1 MIDKKELISTYLQ
14 QFGSHYQISRL
25 LNPTL
30 RIDDEFISHFFEQ
43 VVDQYGE
50 TFAITEEEK
59 TEIERK
65 IKSQYCIFQDEGA
78 ALVGDYEHDFMWYAN
93 LQAQEDYDEYY
104 WPRYKAH
111 LENKNFSPAGIDT
124 LENKTLPKLM
134 SYIGNPNEDSPFS
147 IRGLVVGDVQSGKT
161 SNYLGLITK
170 AADAGYKVIF
180 LLTGTIESLRRQTQK
195 RVEEGFI
202 GYDSVNA
209 EDVGVGRGS
218 RTPKA
223 FTSRNNDFT
232 GKNDQNT
239 TYKINDNASEPMI
252 FVIKKNVSVL
262 KKLYASLKNI
272 NTSSAVSQ
280 ITVPMIMIDDEA
292 DNASINTNKKDED
305 PTKINNYIRKI
316 LTLFA
321 RNTYVGFT
329 ATPFA
334 NVFISYDTQDEM
346 LADDLFPRHFIYS
359 LESPSNYCGAQ
370 KYFFESNSNV
380 RFINDYDD
388 KVFPLRHK
396 KEWDGDKLFPSFYH
410 SINVFLLANAI
421 RDIREVEKNT
431 HRSMLI
437 NMSRFTDVQFVI
449 KEIVENYFADMKR
462 AIKQNCRCKKEDY
475 MRNSLISA
483 LYESYELEYADN
495 NWFGKTA
502 TWDQVFERLPEAI
515 KDIEIAVVNSSRN
528 SNKLDYSKH
537 ERDGL
542 RVIAIGGLAL
552 SRGLTLEGL
561 CVSYFYRN
569 TATFDVLMQMGRWFG
584 YRDDYGDMCKIYL
597 TDFSYR
603 YYREISQSIDQLKK
617 DIRTMGAQGKRPE
630 DYGIR
635 VRNNSS
641 EMGITAANKMRNTK
655 AKIDR
660 KSFYGSVFETPYLH
674 RSLSAVSENI
684 DHTSAFL
691 RELTVAQ
698 KDDSVQHPYI
708 RDISARRVFELLQV
722 LNIHEANENFDT
734 TIDTVNNNVIVEDD
748 GKGMTAGDINESFLN
763 IGYDKRSD
771 NGVTDSGRKIM
782 GRKGIGKLATFSL
795 TNTVRV
801 LSSKDH
807 KKAGCI
813 LDFKRI
819 TEDDAEPD
827 AINPDV
833 IIFDEKRLSKNGTGT
848 RLELIGVKKK
858 ITVSFRFIVS
868 KLMRTFDVNDLNFS
882 IHIRKNNEKYRTL
895 IRSELDY
902 FSIMDTIIT
911 IGENFASK
919 LESVNNNSIPE
930 RYKLTSTYDE
940 YIAAQPVRGRNLL
953 SAFPYK
959 IEVEDKDGNAANID
973 FAISGWMG
981 TVRNLTDLR
990 LLEKETDDA
999 EDEDRITIND
1009 NRISLYSR
1017 GKLGEYDILSK
1028 IKNNRNSEAYVIG
1041 ELYVDIFEQDGL
1053 ADMAI
1058 SNRRGYEEN
1067 DPRYIEVIKIAKR
1080 LLGYIVGQKDIVS
1093 KRRKEDDQRIEDEK
1107 IKKKFWENP
1116 QTREILEL
1124 RLNDA
1129 EKQVVQEENLQF
1141 TRAVNN
1147 GKQTK
1152 KIFISHKEEHKLYGQ
1167 FIVDVLETYGV
1178 DVVSTI
1184 IFTGDRRLGVPQG
1197 KDIYDYLKD
1206 CFREDLMVIF
1216 LFSKAFYDSNICI
1229 SEAGAAWATNQNCMN
1244 VVIDISFSDIEK
1256 PSNNAL
1262 SSIKFQQ
1269 IRTPD
1274 QTITVTEFFKTI
1286 IEEGLHFEYDE
1297 SKLQKALNYVLKTD
1311 KYSDQKI
1318 DFPATFL
1325 PKRKFLPVPRCPKCH
1340 NIMLLTEEN
1349 GRLKYVCSNVSCDEC
1364 YEAVIN

>member
-124 LENKTLPKLM
+124 LENKT
-134 SYIGNPNEDSPFS
+134 
-147 IRGLVVGDVQSGKT
+147 
-161 SNYLGLITK
+161 
-170 AADAGYKVIF
+170 
-180 LLTGTIESLRRQTQK
+180 
-195 RVEEGFI
+195 
-202 GYDSVNA
+202 
-209 EDVGVGRGS
+209 
-218 RTPKA
+218 
-223 FTSRNNDFT
+223 
-232 GKNDQNT
+232 
-239 TYKINDNASEPMI
+239 
-252 FVIKKNVSVL
+252 
-262 KKLYASLKNI
+262 
-272 NTSSAVSQ
+272 
-280 ITVPMIMIDDEA
+280 
-292 DNASINTNKKDED
+292 
-305 PTKINNYIRKI
+305 
-316 LTLFA
+316 
-321 RNTYVGFT
+321 
-329 ATPFA
+329 
-334 NVFISYDTQDEM
+334 
-346 LADDLFPRHFIYS
+346 
-359 LESPSNYCGAQ
+359 
-370 KYFFESNSNV
+370 
-380 RFINDYDD
+380 
-388 KVFPLRHK
+388 
-396 KEWDGDKLFPSFYH
+396 
-410 SINVFLLANAI
+410 
-421 RDIREVEKNT
+421 
-431 HRSMLI
+431 
-437 NMSRFTDVQFVI
+437 
-449 KEIVENYFADMKR
+449 
-462 AIKQNCRCKKEDY
+462 
-475 MRNSLISA
+475 
-483 LYESYELEYADN
+483 
-495 NWFGKTA
+495 
-502 TWDQVFERLPEAI
+502 
-515 KDIEIAVVNSSRN
+515 
-528 SNKLDYSKH
+528 
-537 ERDGL
+537 
-542 RVIAIGGLAL
+542 
-552 SRGLTLEGL
+552 
-561 CVSYFYRN
+561 
-569 TATFDVLMQMGRWFG
+569 
-584 YRDDYGDMCKIYL
+584 
-597 TDFSYR
+597 
-603 YYREISQSIDQLKK
+603 
-617 DIRTMGAQGKRPE
+617 
-630 DYGIR
+630 
-635 VRNNSS
+635 
-641 EMGITAANKMRNTK
+641 
-655 AKIDR
+655 
-660 KSFYGSVFETPYLH
+660 
-674 RSLSAVSENI
+674 
-684 DHTSAFL
+684 
-691 RELTVAQ
+691 
-698 KDDSVQHPYI
+698 
-708 RDISARRVFELLQV
+708 
-722 LNIHEANENFDT
+722 
-734 TIDTVNNNVIVEDD
+734 
-748 GKGMTAGDINESFLN
+748 
-763 IGYDKRSD
+763 
-771 NGVTDSGRKIM
+771 
-782 GRKGIGKLATFSL
+782 
-795 TNTVRV
+795 
-801 LSSKDH
+801 
-807 KKAGCI
+807 
-813 LDFKRI
+813 
-819 TEDDAEPD
+819 
-827 AINPDV
+827 
-833 IIFDEKRLSKNGTGT
+833 
-848 RLELIGVKKK
+848 
-858 ITVSFRFIVS
+858 
-868 KLMRTFDVNDLNFS
+868 
-882 IHIRKNNEKYRTL
+882 
-895 IRSELDY
+895 
-902 FSIMDTIIT
+902 
-911 IGENFASK
+911 
-919 LESVNNNSIPE
+919 
-930 RYKLTSTYDE
+930 
-940 YIAAQPVRGRNLL
+940 
-953 SAFPYK
+953 
-959 IEVEDKDGNAANID
+959 
-973 FAISGWMG
+973 
-981 TVRNLTDLR
+981 
-990 LLEKETDDA
+990 
-999 EDEDRITIND
+999 
-1009 NRISLYSR
+1009 LYSR

>member
-1 MIDKKELISTYLQ
+1 MVDNIDYDAYLAIVPGEFLHKIYYDHGPHLLEGNVRAFLSNRGKINRGIRNTIRTEPTKFFTYNN
-14 QFGSHYQISRL
+14 GIACTAAKI
-25 LNPTL
+25 TL
-30 RIDDEFISHFFEQ
+30 SPDGHKI
-43 VVDQYGE
+43 V
-50 TFAITEEEK
+50 
-59 TEIERK
+59 EIEDLQIINGGQTTASLTSAVLK
-65 IKSQYCIFQDEGA
+65 DKLSLDNIFVPMKMTVVKND
-78 ALVGDYEHDFMWYAN
+78 DYDTMIQNISKYAN
-93 LQAQEDYDEYY
+93 
-104 WPRYKAH
+104 
-111 LENKNFSPAGIDT
+111 S
-124 LENKTLPKLM
+124 
-134 SYIGNPNEDSPFS
+134 
-147 IRGLVVGDVQSGKT
+147 
-161 SNYLGLITK
+161 
-170 AADAGYKVIF
+170 
-180 LLTGTIESLRRQTQK
+180 
-195 RVEEGFI
+195 
-202 GYDSVNA
+202 
-209 EDVGVGRGS
+209 
-218 RTPKA
+218 
-223 FTSRNNDFT
+223 
-232 GKNDQNT
+232 QNT
-239 TYKINDNASEPMI
+239 VTDADFFSNHPFHRTLATLSTHTPAPAKDGSLHGTYWYYERSRGKYEQEQ
-252 FVIKKNVSVL
+252 F
-262 KKLYASLKNI
+262 KLY
-272 NTSSAVSQ
+272 
-280 ITVPMIMIDDEA
+280 
-292 DNASINTNKKDED
+292 KK
-305 PTKINNYIRKI
+305 
-316 LTLFA
+316 
-321 RNTYVGFT
+321 
-329 ATPFA
+329 
-334 NVFISYDTQDEM
+334 S
-346 LADDLFPRHFIYS
+346 
-359 LESPSNYCGAQ
+359 
-370 KYFFESNSNV
+370 
-380 RFINDYDD
+380 
-388 KVFPLRHK
+388 
-396 KEWDGDKLFPSFYH
+396 
-410 SINVFLLANAI
+410 
-421 RDIREVEKNT
+421 
-431 HRSMLI
+431 
-437 NMSRFTDVQFVI
+437 
-449 KEIVENYFADMKR
+449 
-462 AIKQNCRCKKEDY
+462 
-475 MRNSLISA
+475 
-483 LYESYELEYADN
+483 
-495 NWFGKTA
+495 
-502 TWDQVFERLPEAI
+502 
-515 KDIEIAVVNSSRN
+515 DIE
-528 SNKLDYSKH
+528 
-537 ERDGL
+537 
-542 RVIAIGGLAL
+542 
-552 SRGLTLEGL
+552 
-561 CVSYFYRN
+561 
-569 TATFDVLMQMGRWFG
+569 
-584 YRDDYGDMCKIYL
+584 
-597 TDFSYR
+597 
-603 YYREISQSIDQLKK
+603 
-617 DIRTMGAQGKRPE
+617 
-630 DYGIR
+630 
-635 VRNNSS
+635 
-641 EMGITAANKMRNTK
+641 
-655 AKIDR
+655 
-660 KSFYGSVFETPYLH
+660 
-674 RSLSAVSENI
+674 
-684 DHTSAFL
+684 
-691 RELTVAQ
+691 
-698 KDDSVQHPYI
+698 
-708 RDISARRVFELLQV
+708 
-722 LNIHEANENFDT
+722 NF
-734 TIDTVNNNVIVEDD
+734 
-748 GKGMTAGDINESFLN
+748 
-763 IGYDKRSD
+763 
-771 NGVTDSGRKIM
+771 
-782 GRKGIGKLATFSL
+782 
-795 TNTVRV
+795 
-801 LSSKDH
+801 
-807 KKAGCI
+807 
-813 LDFKRI
+813 
-819 TEDDAEPD
+819 
-827 AINPDV
+827 
-833 IIFDEKRLSKNGTGT
+833 
-848 RLELIGVKKK
+848 KKK
-858 ITVSFRFIVS
+858 YPKCQV
-868 KLMRTFDVNDLNFS
+868 
-882 IHIRKNNEKYRTL
+882 HIRKNNEKYRTL

-981 TVRNLTDLR
+981 TVRNLPDLR

>member
-1 MIDKKELISTYLQ
+1 
-14 QFGSHYQISRL
+14 
-25 LNPTL
+25 
-30 RIDDEFISHFFEQ
+30 
-43 VVDQYGE
+43 
-50 TFAITEEEK
+50 
-59 TEIERK
+59 
-65 IKSQYCIFQDEGA
+65 
-78 ALVGDYEHDFMWYAN
+78 MWYAN

-528 SNKLDYSKH
+528 SNKLDYL
-537 ERDGL
+537 EAQIDGTTYDDYFL
-542 RVIAIGGLAL
+542 TDTLGKLVAMGELIDPQPLCVNKKGRNNRIMSFDALAFDESDKSVVL
-552 SRGLTLEGL
+552 ISNEFKDSVLETLTLTEINKIQTRMLNFLEEAYEGTL
-561 CVSYFYRN
+561 EKYFDIYD
-569 TATFDVLMQMGRWFG
+569 DVLKIGRDIA
-584 YRDDYGDMCKIYL
+584 RRMHIDYVNAEND
-597 TDFSYR
+597 
-603 YYREISQSIDQLKK
+603 ESIDKINL
-617 DIRTMGAQGKRPE
+617 I
-630 DYGIR
+630 I
-635 VRNNSS
+635 
-641 EMGITAANKMRNTK
+641 ITN
-655 AKIDR
+655 
-660 KSFYGSVFETPYLH
+660 
-674 RSLSAVSENI
+674 
-684 DHTSAFL
+684 
-691 RELTVAQ
+691 Q
-698 KDDSVQHPYI
+698 
-708 RDISARRVFELLQV
+708 DISNSVKELPPFTFLDKKVGVSIWSTMRFFELYQ
-722 LNIHEANENFDT
+722 
-734 TIDTVNNNVIVEDD
+734 
-748 GKGMTAGDINESFLN
+748 S
-763 IGYDKRSD
+763 
-771 NGVTDSGRKIM
+771 
-782 GRKGIGKLATFSL
+782 
-795 TNTVRV
+795 
-801 LSSKDH
+801 
-807 KKAGCI
+807 
-813 LDFKRI
+813 
-819 TEDDAEPD
+819 
-827 AINPDV
+827 
-833 IIFDEKRLSKNGTGT
+833 
-848 RLELIGVKKK
+848 GVKKK

-981 TVRNLTDLR
+981 TVRNLPDLR

>member
-329 ATPFA
+329 ATP
-334 NVFISYDTQDEM
+334 
-346 LADDLFPRHFIYS
+346 
-359 LESPSNYCGAQ
+359 
-370 KYFFESNSNV
+370 
-380 RFINDYDD
+380 
-388 KVFPLRHK
+388 
-396 KEWDGDKLFPSFYH
+396 
-410 SINVFLLANAI
+410 
-421 RDIREVEKNT
+421 
-431 HRSMLI
+431 
-437 NMSRFTDVQFVI
+437 
-449 KEIVENYFADMKR
+449 
-462 AIKQNCRCKKEDY
+462 
-475 MRNSLISA
+475 
-483 LYESYELEYADN
+483 
-495 NWFGKTA
+495 
-502 TWDQVFERLPEAI
+502 
-515 KDIEIAVVNSSRN
+515 
-528 SNKLDYSKH
+528 
-537 ERDGL
+537 
-542 RVIAIGGLAL
+542 
-552 SRGLTLEGL
+552 
-561 CVSYFYRN
+561 
-569 TATFDVLMQMGRWFG
+569 
-584 YRDDYGDMCKIYL
+584 
-597 TDFSYR
+597 
-603 YYREISQSIDQLKK
+603 
-617 DIRTMGAQGKRPE
+617 
-630 DYGIR
+630 
-635 VRNNSS
+635 
-641 EMGITAANKMRNTK
+641 
-655 AKIDR
+655 
-660 KSFYGSVFETPYLH
+660 
-674 RSLSAVSENI
+674 
-684 DHTSAFL
+684 
-691 RELTVAQ
+691 
-698 KDDSVQHPYI
+698 
-708 RDISARRVFELLQV
+708 
-722 LNIHEANENFDT
+722 
-734 TIDTVNNNVIVEDD
+734 
-748 GKGMTAGDINESFLN
+748 
-763 IGYDKRSD
+763 
-771 NGVTDSGRKIM
+771 
-782 GRKGIGKLATFSL
+782 
-795 TNTVRV
+795 
-801 LSSKDH
+801 
-807 KKAGCI
+807 
-813 LDFKRI
+813 
-819 TEDDAEPD
+819 
-827 AINPDV
+827 
-833 IIFDEKRLSKNGTGT
+833 
-848 RLELIGVKKK
+848 
-858 ITVSFRFIVS
+858 
-868 KLMRTFDVNDLNFS
+868 
-882 IHIRKNNEKYRTL
+882 
-895 IRSELDY
+895 
-902 FSIMDTIIT
+902 
-911 IGENFASK
+911 
-919 LESVNNNSIPE
+919 
-930 RYKLTSTYDE
+930 YDE

-981 TVRNLTDLR
+981 TVRNLPDLR

>member
-528 SNKLDYSKH
+528 SNAD
-537 ERDGL
+537 
-542 RVIAIGGLAL
+542 A
-552 SRGLTLEGL
+552 
-561 CVSYFYRN
+561 
-569 TATFDVLMQMGRWFG
+569 
-584 YRDDYGDMCKIYL
+584 
-597 TDFSYR
+597 
-603 YYREISQSIDQLKK
+603 
-617 DIRTMGAQGKRPE
+617 
-630 DYGIR
+630 
-635 VRNNSS
+635 NNVW
-641 EMGITAANKMRNTK
+641 I
-655 AKIDR
+655 
-660 KSFYGSVFETPYLH
+660 
-674 RSLSAVSENI
+674 
-684 DHTSAFL
+684 
-691 RELTVAQ
+691 
-698 KDDSVQHPYI
+698 
-708 RDISARRVFELLQV
+708 
-722 LNIHEANENFDT
+722 

-981 TVRNLTDLR
+981 TVRNLPDLR

>member
-202 GYDSVNA
+202 GYDSVN
-209 EDVGVGRGS
+209 
-218 RTPKA
+218 
-223 FTSRNNDFT
+223 
-232 GKNDQNT
+232 
-239 TYKINDNASEPMI
+239 
-252 FVIKKNVSVL
+252 
-262 KKLYASLKNI
+262 
-272 NTSSAVSQ
+272 
-280 ITVPMIMIDDEA
+280 
-292 DNASINTNKKDED
+292 
-305 PTKINNYIRKI
+305 
-316 LTLFA
+316 
-321 RNTYVGFT
+321 
-329 ATPFA
+329 
-334 NVFISYDTQDEM
+334 
-346 LADDLFPRHFIYS
+346 
-359 LESPSNYCGAQ
+359 
-370 KYFFESNSNV
+370 
-380 RFINDYDD
+380 
-388 KVFPLRHK
+388 
-396 KEWDGDKLFPSFYH
+396 
-410 SINVFLLANAI
+410 
-421 RDIREVEKNT
+421 
-431 HRSMLI
+431 
-437 NMSRFTDVQFVI
+437 
-449 KEIVENYFADMKR
+449 
-462 AIKQNCRCKKEDY
+462 
-475 MRNSLISA
+475 
-483 LYESYELEYADN
+483 
-495 NWFGKTA
+495 
-502 TWDQVFERLPEAI
+502 
-515 KDIEIAVVNSSRN
+515 
-528 SNKLDYSKH
+528 
-537 ERDGL
+537 
-542 RVIAIGGLAL
+542 
-552 SRGLTLEGL
+552 
-561 CVSYFYRN
+561 
-569 TATFDVLMQMGRWFG
+569 
-584 YRDDYGDMCKIYL
+584 
-597 TDFSYR
+597 
-603 YYREISQSIDQLKK
+603 
-617 DIRTMGAQGKRPE
+617 
-630 DYGIR
+630 
-635 VRNNSS
+635 
-641 EMGITAANKMRNTK
+641 
-655 AKIDR
+655 
-660 KSFYGSVFETPYLH
+660 
-674 RSLSAVSENI
+674 
-684 DHTSAFL
+684 
-691 RELTVAQ
+691 
-698 KDDSVQHPYI
+698 
-708 RDISARRVFELLQV
+708 
-722 LNIHEANENFDT
+722 
-734 TIDTVNNNVIVEDD
+734 
-748 GKGMTAGDINESFLN
+748 
-763 IGYDKRSD
+763 
-771 NGVTDSGRKIM
+771 
-782 GRKGIGKLATFSL
+782 
-795 TNTVRV
+795 
-801 LSSKDH
+801 
-807 KKAGCI
+807 
-813 LDFKRI
+813 
-819 TEDDAEPD
+819 
-827 AINPDV
+827 
-833 IIFDEKRLSKNGTGT
+833 
-848 RLELIGVKKK
+848 
-858 ITVSFRFIVS
+858 
-868 KLMRTFDVNDLNFS
+868 
-882 IHIRKNNEKYRTL
+882 
-895 IRSELDY
+895 
-902 FSIMDTIIT
+902 
-911 IGENFASK
+911 
-919 LESVNNNSIPE
+919 
-930 RYKLTSTYDE
+930 
-940 YIAAQPVRGRNLL
+940 
-953 SAFPYK
+953 
-959 IEVEDKDGNAANID
+959 
-973 FAISGWMG
+973 
-981 TVRNLTDLR
+981 
-990 LLEKETDDA
+990 A

-1349 GRLKYVCSNVSCDEC
+1349 GRLKYVFSNVSCDEC

>member
-202 GYDSVNA
+202 GYDSVN
-209 EDVGVGRGS
+209 
-218 RTPKA
+218 
-223 FTSRNNDFT
+223 
-232 GKNDQNT
+232 
-239 TYKINDNASEPMI
+239 
-252 FVIKKNVSVL
+252 
-262 KKLYASLKNI
+262 
-272 NTSSAVSQ
+272 
-280 ITVPMIMIDDEA
+280 
-292 DNASINTNKKDED
+292 
-305 PTKINNYIRKI
+305 
-316 LTLFA
+316 
-321 RNTYVGFT
+321 
-329 ATPFA
+329 
-334 NVFISYDTQDEM
+334 
-346 LADDLFPRHFIYS
+346 
-359 LESPSNYCGAQ
+359 
-370 KYFFESNSNV
+370 
-380 RFINDYDD
+380 
-388 KVFPLRHK
+388 
-396 KEWDGDKLFPSFYH
+396 
-410 SINVFLLANAI
+410 
-421 RDIREVEKNT
+421 
-431 HRSMLI
+431 
-437 NMSRFTDVQFVI
+437 
-449 KEIVENYFADMKR
+449 
-462 AIKQNCRCKKEDY
+462 
-475 MRNSLISA
+475 
-483 LYESYELEYADN
+483 
-495 NWFGKTA
+495 
-502 TWDQVFERLPEAI
+502 
-515 KDIEIAVVNSSRN
+515 
-528 SNKLDYSKH
+528 
-537 ERDGL
+537 
-542 RVIAIGGLAL
+542 
-552 SRGLTLEGL
+552 
-561 CVSYFYRN
+561 
-569 TATFDVLMQMGRWFG
+569 
-584 YRDDYGDMCKIYL
+584 
-597 TDFSYR
+597 
-603 YYREISQSIDQLKK
+603 
-617 DIRTMGAQGKRPE
+617 
-630 DYGIR
+630 
-635 VRNNSS
+635 
-641 EMGITAANKMRNTK
+641 
-655 AKIDR
+655 
-660 KSFYGSVFETPYLH
+660 
-674 RSLSAVSENI
+674 
-684 DHTSAFL
+684 
-691 RELTVAQ
+691 
-698 KDDSVQHPYI
+698 
-708 RDISARRVFELLQV
+708 
-722 LNIHEANENFDT
+722 
-734 TIDTVNNNVIVEDD
+734 
-748 GKGMTAGDINESFLN
+748 
-763 IGYDKRSD
+763 
-771 NGVTDSGRKIM
+771 
-782 GRKGIGKLATFSL
+782 
-795 TNTVRV
+795 
-801 LSSKDH
+801 
-807 KKAGCI
+807 
-813 LDFKRI
+813 
-819 TEDDAEPD
+819 
-827 AINPDV
+827 
-833 IIFDEKRLSKNGTGT
+833 
-848 RLELIGVKKK
+848 
-858 ITVSFRFIVS
+858 
-868 KLMRTFDVNDLNFS
+868 
-882 IHIRKNNEKYRTL
+882 
-895 IRSELDY
+895 
-902 FSIMDTIIT
+902 
-911 IGENFASK
+911 
-919 LESVNNNSIPE
+919 
-930 RYKLTSTYDE
+930 
-940 YIAAQPVRGRNLL
+940 
-953 SAFPYK
+953 
-959 IEVEDKDGNAANID
+959 
-973 FAISGWMG
+973 
-981 TVRNLTDLR
+981 
-990 LLEKETDDA
+990 A